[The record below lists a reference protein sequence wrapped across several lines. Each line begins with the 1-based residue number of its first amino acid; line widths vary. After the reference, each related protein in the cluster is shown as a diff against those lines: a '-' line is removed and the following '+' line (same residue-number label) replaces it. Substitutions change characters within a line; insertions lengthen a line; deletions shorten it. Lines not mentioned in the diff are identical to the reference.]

1 MGKGSLEMSAQK
13 IIDGLIAREGEYSDH
28 PADKGGPTR
37 WGITEKVARAS
48 GYGGDMRALP
58 RDYAVAVYTHD
69 YINEPGF
76 NKVLAV
82 SALIGEEM
90 VDTGVNMGVSVPGPW
105 LQRIL
110 NALNQQAKLFP
121 DLAVDG
127 DLGPA
132 TIAALRAVLMQRG
145 AAGEVAI
152 VRALNCMQGA
162 RYLEITEN
170 RPANE
175 AFFYGWL
182 TNRIGM

>member
-1 MGKGSLEMSAQK
+1 MSIKK
-13 IIDGLIAREGEYSDH
+13 IIEDIIAREGEYSDH

-37 WGITEKVARAS
+37 WGITEKVARSS
-48 GYGGDMRALP
+48 GYGGDMRDLP
-58 RDYAVAVYTHD
+58 RDFAVAVYTHD
-69 YINEPGF
+69 YISAPGF
-76 NKVLAV
+76 AQVLAA

-121 DLAVDG
+121 DLTVDG
-127 DLGPA
+127 KLGPA
-132 TIAALRAVLMQRG
+132 TMAALRAVLEQRG
-145 AAGEVAI
+145 PAGEVAI
-152 VRALNCMQGA
+152 VRALNCLQGA

-182 TNRIGM
+182 TNRVAL